1 MIQISHQGMSHRT
14 NPGRGLLTYTFLGES
29 LSRLDGRLSLRADI
43 QPVSSG
49 LMVGLAD
56 LS

>member
-14 NPGRGLLTYTFLGES
+14 DPGRGLLTYTFFGES

-49 LMVGLAD
+49 LVVGLAD

>member
-14 NPGRGLLTYTFLGES
+14 DPGRGLLTYALLWES
-29 LSRLDGRLSLRADI
+29 LPRLDGRLSPRADI

-49 LMVGLAD
+49 LVVGLAD
-56 LS
+56 LL

>member
-14 NPGRGLLTYTFLGES
+14 DPGRGLLTYALLWES
-29 LSRLDGRLSLRADI
+29 LPRLDGRLSPRADI

-49 LMVGLAD
+49 PVVGLAD
-56 LS
+56 LL